1 MRRTQL
7 SIGEPRGTANATSRD
22 RGVTFVELLVSIVLL
37 GTVGIAVLTTLR
49 VTITGTQLQ
58 RDHSRALQWLE
69 SAAAVVQGTNR
80 ESCILDP
87 VLDAGYA
94 SEEEKVRSKY
104 EHAIRT
110 QVDNPPGWDADQ
122 LRIVP
127 PVKLW
132 DGVQFLDPAES
143 ERACS
148 EHENENKRLQLIT
161 IEVRDT
167 AGQIVETIDIVK
179 SEGGEAAP

>member
-7 SIGEPRGTANATSRD
+7 SIGETTGPVVATSRD

-94 SEEEKVRSKY
+94 
-104 EHAIRT
+104 
-110 QVDNPPGWDADQ
+110 
-122 LRIVP
+122 
-127 PVKLW
+127 
-132 DGVQFLDPAES
+132 
-143 ERACS
+143 
-148 EHENENKRLQLIT
+148 
-161 IEVRDT
+161 
-167 AGQIVETIDIVK
+167 
-179 SEGGEAAP
+179 